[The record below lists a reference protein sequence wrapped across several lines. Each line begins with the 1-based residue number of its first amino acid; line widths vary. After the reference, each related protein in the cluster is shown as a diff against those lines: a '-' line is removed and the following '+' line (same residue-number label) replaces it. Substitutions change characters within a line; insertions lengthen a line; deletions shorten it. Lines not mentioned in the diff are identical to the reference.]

1 MSDPLKESFLEMEK
15 VFYVR
20 ESGIGDRHVKTMHVF
35 VVDKLTDEQKLELL
49 AAETLL
55 LELAEDARFTRE
67 RENRPNL
74 FALDPDDLTIPESDR
89 TDRLIN
95 SNTSEGKE

>member
-1 MSDPLKESFLEMEK
+1 MSDPQKESFLEMEK

-20 ESGIGDRHVKTMHVF
+20 ESGTGDRYVKTMHVF

-55 LELAEDARFTRE
+55 LELAEDASE
-67 RENRPNL
+67 E
-74 FALDPDDLTIPESDR
+74 AHQIYASAKASESLR
-89 TDRLIN
+89 
-95 SNTSEGKE
+95 S

>member
-1 MSDPLKESFLEMEK
+1 MSDPQKESFLEMGK

-20 ESGIGDRHVKTMHVF
+20 ESGIGDRYAKTMHVF

-55 LELAEDARFTRE
+55 LELAEDASE
-67 RENRPNL
+67 EAHQIYVSAN
-74 FALDPDDLTIPESDR
+74 ASESLR
-89 TDRLIN
+89 
-95 SNTSEGKE
+95 S